1 MHFYKR
7 WNNITGWAVF
17 AVAAMVYLMT
27 MEPVSSLWD
36 CSEFIAT
43 SYKLEV
49 GHPPGAPLF
58 MMLARLATLFAFGN
72 PDYVGIAVNAM
83 NSLASAFCIL
93 FLFWTIT
100 HLARR
105 LVTRD
110 GSQLT
115 RANVWAILG
124 AGIVGALAYT
134 FTDTFWF
141 SAIEGE
147 VYALSS
153 MFTALV
159 VWLMLKW
166 EEEADQPHSSRWIV
180 LIAYLTGLAIGVHLL
195 NLLIIPPIALIYYF
209 RKYPRVTKWGVVKS
223 LLVSAAVLIFVMK
236 FIIAGTVNL
245 GAFFDRMFVN
255 GLGLPVNSGITFFAL
270 ALLAA
275 LGWGV
280 YWTHKRGKV
289 LANTILLCTAV
300 IIVGY
305 GSYASVIIRSAANPP
320 MNSNAPSNP
329 YGLLS
334 LLNRDQYGARPLFK
348 VLTTR
353 RLWRESRRAR
363 YITKTKESTRRPK
376 RLLRG
381 NTIPD
386 SNSSF
391 PACTRTRNRI
401 SKPIRTGSISKGAR
415 SRTTTRR

>member
-1 MHFYKR
+1 MTSFKR
-7 WNNITGWAVF
+7 WNNIVGWAVF
-17 AVAAMVYLMT
+17 AIAALVYLMT

-58 MMLARLATLFAFGN
+58 MMLARLATLFAAGN
-72 PDYVGIAVNAM
+72 PDFVGMAVNGM
-83 NSLASAFCIL
+83 NSIASAFCIL

-180 LIAYLTGLAIGVHLL
+180 LIAYMMGLSIGVHIL
-195 NLLIIPPIALIYYF
+195 NLLNIPALVFTYYLSTTE
-209 RKYPRVTKWGVVKS
+209 KVT
-223 LLVSAAVLIFVMK
+223 F
-236 FIIAGTVNL
+236 
-245 GAFFDRMFVN
+245 
-255 GLGLPVNSGITFFAL
+255 
-270 ALLAA
+270 
-275 LGWGV
+275 
-280 YWTHKRGKV
+280 KR
-289 LANTILLCTAV
+289 IL
-300 IIVGY
+300 
-305 GSYASVIIRSAANPP
+305 
-320 MNSNAPSNP
+320 
-329 YGLLS
+329 
-334 LLNRDQYGARPLFK
+334 
-348 VLTTR
+348 
-353 RLWRESRRAR
+353 
-363 YITKTKESTRRPK
+363 
-376 RLLRG
+376 
-381 NTIPD
+381 
-386 SNSSF
+386 
-391 PACTRTRNRI
+391 
-401 SKPIRTGSISKGAR
+401 
-415 SRTTTRR
+415 